1 MTATGTQAVDTFRRP
16 IASAFTALAVIKA
29 GTTAV
34 RIVTAD
40 GDTLT
45 TIAAGATAEVEPQ
58 GRTVYAVANSPTEV
72 EISKYTVADLRAD
85 AAAEFRVPVELIH
98 GRSKAEIGESAVR
111 FYAHERA
118 AQ

>member
-1 MTATGTQAVDTFRRP
+1 MTSTGIQAVDTFRRP
-16 IASAFTALAVIKA
+16 IASAFTAVAVIKA

-34 RIVTAD
+34 RIATAD

-58 GRTVYAVANSPTEV
+58 GRTIYAVADSPTEV

-85 AAAEFRVPVELIH
+85 AAAALRVPVELIH
-98 GRSKAEIGESAVR
+98 GRTKAEIGESAAL
-111 FYAHERA
+111 FYAHERPA
-118 AQ
+118 E